1 VTEMTRPNIIL
12 ACERAG
18 AIVTDEG
25 GILCHAAIVS
35 RELGVPCVIGTKE
48 ATSCFKDG
56 DYVEVDAN
64 DGKVRKI
71 TFKEYSAKKH
81 DRGLKAEDRAIKM
94 DIKLNK
100 IKKGNIFWFNQV
112 EIKDIPTVGG
122 KGASL
127 GELYK
132 IVNVPNGFCVSVNA
146 YHQFLKEN
154 DLDTKIDQ
162 ILGSVSIN
170 NAEELEEKAHQV
182 RELILS
188 RELSSVIKNKIL
200 ENYRKLQNKKV
211 AVRSSATAEDIPT
224 ASFAGQ
230 ADTFLNV
237 STEKEVL
244 ESVQKCWASLFT
256 SRAVYYREKN
266 GFEHTKVLI
275 SVVVQEM
282 VNVNYAGVMFTK
294 DPVEK
299 KYILIEVVKG
309 LGELLVS
316 GEVTPNTYHIEKKK
330 FEVIKKRENFRFEV
344 SFLADLSRIGQ
355 LIEKHYKYPQ
365 DIEWAIDQSG
375 KIFILQSRAI
385 TTL

>member
-1 VTEMTRPNIIL
+1 M
-12 ACERAG
+12 
-18 AIVTDEG
+18 
-25 GILCHAAIVS
+25 
-35 RELGVPCVIGTKE
+35 
-48 ATSCFKDG
+48 
-56 DYVEVDAN
+56 
-64 DGKVRKI
+64 
-71 TFKEYSAKKH
+71 
-81 DRGLKAEDRAIKM
+81 
-94 DIKLNK
+94 
-100 IKKGNIFWFNQV
+100 
-112 EIKDIPTVGG
+112 
-122 KGASL
+122 
-127 GELYK
+127 
-132 IVNVPNGFCVSVNA
+132 
-146 YHQFLKEN
+146 KEN

-282 VNVNYAGVMFTK
+282 VPAEFAGAAAVW
-294 DPVEK
+294 PPHH
-299 KYILIEVVKG
+299 LRR
-309 LGELLVS
+309 
-316 GEVTPNTYHIEKKK
+316 H
-330 FEVIKKRENFRFEV
+330 
-344 SFLADLSRIGQ
+344 
-355 LIEKHYKYPQ
+355 
-365 DIEWAIDQSG
+365 
-375 KIFILQSRAI
+375 
-385 TTL
+385 